1 MSLNILIIQGGSNI
15 KLPSGEQTV
24 ILNESTYLAKDNVVN
39 VEYIDNGIGIFGKL
53 SGLIWSFANYR
64 KVIKFIDKYNPNII
78 HFHTVVPY
86 LSLSVFFAAKRKN
99 IKVVQTLHNG
109 RWICVEGGFVRK
121 GKYCEKCIGNS
132 GLFGAIYG
140 CQNGRLVS
148 VLLVMTNLIFRYLQ
162 RNYKLVDK
170 FIPVSDFIKKKH
182 IQSGFSKR
190 DLKVNNNGIDIE
202 LIEKIKNSNNIKVK
216 PAGIVFAG
224 RVSEA
229 KGVAVLKY
237 IMPIA
242 KHHTFHIIGD
252 GPELNELK
260 KFSIMNGHTKVI
272 FWGKQDYE
280 DTLKIMSGAAC
291 TIVPSQ
297 MGEPFGL
304 VAVESMAL
312 GVPVVSSNM
321 GELDNLVSRGGGT
334 VVNAREF
341 GQFEKSIEMYLKNH
355 DKAKL
360 AGIKGREYVSQNLSS
375 QSRVEALINIYKGL

>member
-1 MSLNILIIQGGSNI
+1 MSLNILIIQGGSNK

-39 VEYIDNGIGIFGKL
+39 VEYIDNGSGIFGKL
-53 SGLIWSFANYR
+53 SGLFWSFANYR
-64 KVIKFIDKYNPNII
+64 KVIRHIDKYNPNII

-86 LSLSVFFAAKRKN
+86 LSLSVFFAAKTKN

-132 GLFGAIYG
+132 GIFGAIYG

-148 VLLVMTNLIFRYLQ
+148 IILVMTNLIFRYLQ
-162 RNYKLVDK
+162 RNYKMVDK
-170 FIPVSDFIKKKH
+170 FIPVSDFIKKQH
-182 IQSGFSKR
+182 IQSGFSER

-202 LIEKIKNSNNIKVK
+202 LIEKIKNGNNIEVK
-216 PAGIVFAG
+216 PTGIVFAG

-229 KGVAVLKY
+229 KGVSVLKY

-242 KHHTFHIIGD
+242 KHHTLHIIGD
-252 GPELNELK
+252 GPELNELE
-260 KFSIMNGHTKVI
+260 KFSIMHKYKKVI

-280 DTLKIMSGAAC
+280 DTLKIMSGAIC

-312 GVPVVSSNM
+312 GVPVVASDT
-321 GELDNLVSRGGGT
+321 GELSNLVSRGGGT
-334 VVNAREF
+334 VVNARDF
-341 GQFEKSIEMYLKNH
+341 GQFKKSIEMYLKNH

-360 AGIKGREYVSQNLSS
+360 VGLKGMKYVRQNLSS
-375 QSRVEALINIYKGL
+375 QLRVEALINIYKGL